1 MIRPGSAST
10 AASLQPRSTAAE
22 VTRSVVLLL
31 VGLAWPAIVHL
42 TPSQIPLGPILMP
55 LLLPAALAAFL
66 LPTRSALAVCAIMPF
81 LSMATTGMPPAP
93 IACGLVAEGA
103 ALVAV
108 VKALER
114 VHAPW
119 WLAYTGGALAS
130 RCVTLMLALLM
141 AGSMAE
147 VGLGLVG
154 LALSGLLLP
163 VLFAFLGVRR
173 SPGE

>member
-1 MIRPGSAST
+1 MIRLGTAPSA
-10 AASLQPRSTAAE
+10 ALVQPRTVAAE
-22 VTRSVVLLL
+22 ATRGIVLLL
-31 VGLAWPAIVHL
+31 VGLAWPAVVHFI
-42 TPSQIPLGPILMP
+42 PSATPLGPILMP

-66 LPTRSALAVCAIMPF
+66 LPTRSALAVCGIMPF

-108 VKALER
+108 VKVLER